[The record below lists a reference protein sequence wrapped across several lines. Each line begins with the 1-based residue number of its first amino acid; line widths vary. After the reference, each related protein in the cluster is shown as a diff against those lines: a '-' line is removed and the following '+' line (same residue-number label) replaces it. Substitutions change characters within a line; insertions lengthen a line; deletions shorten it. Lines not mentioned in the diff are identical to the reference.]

1 VRRAVC
7 LVPSLKLL
15 SCWQVN
21 TLDSHYGLAEIEP
34 NYYMGGS
41 GGTYIKLQC
50 GFRLECKASSTCQF
64 SFESL
69 QICDGASCQLTDAV
83 PSSARGNMSVSSGRL
98 VDPST
103 LARNARPLKA
113 RRPLA

>member
-1 VRRAVC
+1 
-7 LVPSLKLL
+7 LL

-34 NYYMGGS
+34 RYYMGGA

-69 QICDGASCQLTDAV
+69 QIDHI
-83 PSSARGNMSVSSGRL
+83 PSSARGKFAGNMSVSSGRL

-103 LARNARPLKA
+103 LARNARPLNNT